1 MSGTEKVTWQA
12 YPSWNQFAWL
22 FMVSLAAGSRGLQ
35 LFRLGLDGWGMWLG
49 GAMALLVCAAGLRR
63 WALYLLTST
72 RVVIRNGY
80 TGTDIQTIALDD
92 IREITLSQGPIAQFL
107 NIGTL
112 LIHPKSES
120 RPLLLQGV
128 HDPEVIKTR
137 LQAHRP

>member
-35 LFRLGLDGWGMWLG
+35 LFRLGLDGWGTWLG
-49 GAMALLVCAAGLRR
+49 GAAALLVCAAGLRR

-72 RVVIRNGY
+72 HVVIRNGY
-80 TGTDIQTIALDD
+80 TGTDIQTIALAD
-92 IREITLSQGPIAQFL
+92 IREITLSQGPIARFL

-112 LIHPKSES
+112 MIHPKNES

-128 HDPEVIKTR
+128 NDPEAIKTQ
-137 LQAHRP
+137 LEAHRP